1 MIYPNGSSY
10 EGEWVDDRITG
21 MGVKCETNG
30 TRYEG
35 EWMSDEFQGIGIYMD
50 ARGMIYQGEWLDGNR
65 HGYGVEF
72 IFEEASDGRHDL
84 LAGEWEKNIFLNQS
98 PRLCCDT
105 PNPITQPGRARDNS
119 IAKAHQLAKKAR
131 ILVRIVAGNTFPGF
145 ILQ

>member
-35 EWMSDEFQGIGIYMD
+35 EWISDEFQGIGIYMD

-84 LAGEWEKNIFLNQS
+84 LAGEWEKNIFYCSML
-98 PRLCCDT
+98 
-105 PNPITQPGRARDNS
+105 
-119 IAKAHQLAKKAR
+119 
-131 ILVRIVAGNTFPGF
+131 
-145 ILQ
+145 